1 MRSTR
6 IKRIRS
12 NTLPLQ
18 NAMPCKF
25 RSKVGAGRN
34 LTIRSSTGSFIRPIL
49 LNSDISTSLY
59 ASSDVKPAPQFTDVL
74 QIEDNTGYS
83 GNAETKTDA
92 SSCGRLTQLMCL
104 ANLTKAKTSSGVEAV
119 VSSEPFWRIWG
130 LLGGTRLGAS
140 SRSSFASVYAVHH
153 WSSLILYVLSCLQF
167 NIPPPASLSS
177 ISLQQITACLQPPG
191 CSPQLFWLQLQ
202 IYLYCTMQRAGI
214 SDGGLR
220 VQSVYIP
227 QSDCLSSTLV
237 RFNRCQTESG
247 RASVSLFH

>member
-1 MRSTR
+1 M
-6 IKRIRS
+6 
-12 NTLPLQ
+12 Q
-18 NAMPCKF
+18 CKF

-34 LTIRSSTGSFIRPIL
+34 LTIQSSTGSFIRPIL

-83 GNAETKTDA
+83 ENAETKTDV
-92 SSCGRLTQLMCL
+92 SSRGRLIQLMCL
-104 ANLTKAKTSSGVEAV
+104 ANLTKAKTSAGVEAV

-130 LLGGTRLGAS
+130 LLGGTRHGASSSFSLAS
-140 SRSSFASVYAVHH
+140 SRSSFASVDAVHH